1 MQEQYPRWIVGRV
14 REALAD
20 TPVVVVQGARQ
31 TGKSTLTAELAKESG
46 ATVVTLDDPEARLA
60 AEADPESFIAGFGGG
75 PVVLDEIQR
84 APQLILPIKAAVDR
98 DRQPGRFLLTGSA
111 DLMRVPG
118 AEDSLAGRAETIRL
132 RPLSQG
138 EVGRRQDDFVA
149 RFLAEPDLSGWSS
162 SWSRERYVDA
172 ICAGG
177 YPTALARNGER
188 RRVWLADYVDRL
200 MRGDLRD
207 LTTASPARL
216 RKVLAL
222 LAGAQTGEL
231 VPARIARDVGVAEGT
246 ARGDVQRLS
255 DLYLVDSVPGW
266 SRSRT
271 RRVVARAKAHV
282 ADSGLAAMLS
292 NLEADDLLSHLGVNH
307 LGGLLE
313 GFVSNELLRQS
324 SWSSTRFDLSHY
336 REAGGAEV
344 DLLVELRGG
353 KVLGLEVKA
362 SSTARPDHATGL
374 MRLRDRLGDDFVAGV
389 VLHLGERAWN
399 MGERLWALPVAALW
413 EL

>member
-138 EVGRRQDDFVA
+138 EVGRRQDDFRTLGHVRRPLRA
-149 RFLAEPDLSGWSS
+149 R
-162 SWSRERYVDA
+162 
-172 ICAGG
+172 
-177 YPTALARNGER
+177 
-188 RRVWLADYVDRL
+188 
-200 MRGDLRD
+200 
-207 LTTASPARL
+207 
-216 RKVLAL
+216 
-222 LAGAQTGEL
+222 AGA
-231 VPARIARDVGVAEGT
+231 
-246 ARGDVQRLS
+246 
-255 DLYLVDSVPGW
+255 
-266 SRSRT
+266 
-271 RRVVARAKAHV
+271 
-282 ADSGLAAMLS
+282 
-292 NLEADDLLSHLGVNH
+292 
-307 LGGLLE
+307 
-313 GFVSNELLRQS
+313 
-324 SWSSTRFDLSHY
+324 
-336 REAGGAEV
+336 
-344 DLLVELRGG
+344 
-353 KVLGLEVKA
+353 
-362 SSTARPDHATGL
+362 
-374 MRLRDRLGDDFVAGV
+374 
-389 VLHLGERAWN
+389 
-399 MGERLWALPVAALW
+399 
-413 EL
+413 